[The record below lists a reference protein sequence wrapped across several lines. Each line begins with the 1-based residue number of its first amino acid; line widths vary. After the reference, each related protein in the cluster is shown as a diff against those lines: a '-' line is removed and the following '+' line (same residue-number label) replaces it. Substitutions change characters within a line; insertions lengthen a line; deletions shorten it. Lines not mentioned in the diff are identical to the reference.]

1 MLSSVKA
8 YVFDLG
14 NVIVDIHIDRFLPTL
29 GLDGVLSENEALQKY
44 QQSGINSEFEL
55 GKIPFDDFHRK
66 SCDLLGTVL
75 NKDLFLKAWNE
86 MIGNEKPGMAE
97 IISACSGKAPVY
109 LLSNTNDPHYHAALK
124 KAPSLKFMKD
134 HFLSYKLN
142 LLKPDPQ
149 IYIEMLHRIGLS
161 ARDVFFTDD
170 LEENI
175 ASAKEVGLHTLQ
187 FESPEQLKQY
197 LFNVTG

>member
-29 GLDGVLSENEALQKY
+29 GLDGVLSEKEALRKY
-44 QQSGINSEFEL
+44 QQSGINREFEL

-66 SCDLLGTVL
+66 SCDVLGFEL
-75 NKDLFLKAWNE
+75 EKELFLRAWNE

-109 LLSNTNDPHYHAALK
+109 LLSNTNDPHYHAALG
-124 KAPSLKFMKD
+124 KAPSLNFMKD

-142 LLKPDPQ
+142 LLKPDPR
-149 IYIEMLHRIGLS
+149 IYIEMLHRIGLP
-161 ARDVFFTDD
+161 ANDVFFTDD

-197 LFNVTG
+197 LMNVTG

>member
-29 GLDGVLSENEALQKY
+29 GLDGVLSDNEALRKY
-44 QQSGINSEFEL
+44 QQSGISREFEL
-55 GKIPFDDFHRK
+55 GRIPFDDFHRK
-66 SCDLLGTVL
+66 SCNLLGAEL

-109 LLSNTNDPHYHAALK
+109 LLSNTNDPHYHAALE
-124 KAPSLKFMKD
+124 KAPSLMFMKD

-149 IYIEMLHRIGLS
+149 IYIEMLNRIGLP

-170 LEENI
+170 LQNNI
-175 ASAKEVGLHTLQ
+175 ATAEEIGLHTLH
-187 FESPEQLKQY
+187 FASSEQLKHY
-197 LFNVTG
+197 LLHVID